1 MTSHSFP
8 GGFLAAVESGTVFST
23 TASLRIT
30 ALLSGRYPTR
40 VEYYRNTA
48 SRRLDEYASHC
59 PARLGIRRNER
70 YSLGRG
76 YGYDVTNRLRSHPF
90 FEWKLVQ
97 QSEYRQDIYIF

>member
-1 MTSHSFP
+1 MTSHSLP

-30 ALLSGRYPTR
+30 TLLSGRYPTR

-48 SRRLDEYASHC
+48 SRRLALRAWGFDEMH
-59 PARLGIRRNER
+59 GT
-70 YSLGRG
+70 LGRG
-76 YGYDVTNRLRSHPF
+76 YGYDATNRLRSHPF

>member
-1 MTSHSFP
+1 MTSHSLP
-8 GGFLAAVESGTVFST
+8 GRFLAAVESGTVFST

-48 SRRLDEYASHC
+48 SRRLVNMLVIALR
-59 PARLGIRRNER
+59 AWGFNEMNGT
-70 YSLGRG
+70 LGRG
-76 YGYDVTNRLRSHPF
+76 YGHDATSRLRSHPF